1 MMIEKEVIVNYW
13 IATSRAKKKSTFRR
27 RTLKMSNML
36 SILLLDL
43 NANVLS
49 FPN

>member
-13 IATSRAKKKSTFRR
+13 IATSREKKKSTFRR